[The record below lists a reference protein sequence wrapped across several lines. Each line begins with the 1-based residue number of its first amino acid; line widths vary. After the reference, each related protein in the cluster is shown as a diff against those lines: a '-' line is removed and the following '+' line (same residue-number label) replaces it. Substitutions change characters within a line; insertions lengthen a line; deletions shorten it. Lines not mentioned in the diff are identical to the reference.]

1 MKNVATITFKEIK
14 QTEDANMINYVALYH
29 PNPHMRK
36 IALKKCT
43 DKIVL
48 FKSACE
54 DPVIW
59 VRQKSITILNAM
71 LKT

>member
-1 MKNVATITFKEIK
+1 MNVANITFKEIK
-14 QTEDANMINYVALYH
+14 QTNDKNIINCVALYH

-48 FKSACE
+48 SKSACE
-54 DPVIW
+54 DPIIW
-59 VRQKSITILNAM
+59 VRKKASAILNNM
-71 LKT
+71 LKV